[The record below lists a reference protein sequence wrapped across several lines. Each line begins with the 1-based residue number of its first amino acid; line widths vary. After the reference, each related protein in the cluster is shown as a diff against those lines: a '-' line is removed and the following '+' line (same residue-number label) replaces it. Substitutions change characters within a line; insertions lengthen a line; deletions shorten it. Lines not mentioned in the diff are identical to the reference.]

1 MEYGMASFFTE
12 LKRRHVFRV
21 AATYAVTG
29 WVVAQVAEFL
39 FESFLAPEWIL
50 QALIIVLI
58 LGFPIA
64 VVLAW
69 AFELTPDGVQRDNSI
84 DEEPPSVFTVH
95 PVDPSKNFPNQSIAV
110 LPFADMSPDHD
121 QEYFSDGLTEELLNL
136 LAKVSGLHVASRTS
150 AFSFKGKQE
159 DIREIAEKL
168 CVKHVLEGS
177 VRKSG
182 DQLRITAQLIK
193 AQDGYHLWSETYNR
207 SMENV
212 FAIQDEIARAVVEA
226 LKPQLLGETPVV
238 RETSSEAYNLYLQ
251 ALHLKRQRTPDSL
264 NQAMDYLERA
274 VDIDPG
280 YAPAWALLSAVYA
293 LRGGSALTDWE
304 EGVAASRKAL
314 KRALEL
320 DPEHAGGWLS
330 QSQLKSYYEW
340 DWEGAQTDLERAS
353 ALAPDNSDVYV
364 AKARLARSQ
373 GRLAESIAFCDQA
386 IALDPLDQDARSD
399 RARAFYY
406 LGRLDEA
413 EAAIREL
420 MALNP
425 NHHNVSGFLSRIDA
439 ARGNVD
445 RALDRKDDKL
455 TPFWS
460 DFNWLLIAYRFR
472 RTKECE
478 AKLAEF
484 IAATADEGAFQIAE
498 IFGFA
503 GEADAAFK
511 WLEAAVQQRDPGL
524 TDELLSTETLL
535 RLHSDARWEP
545 LVSKLGL
552 LEAYRVMTVRDTWP
566 DLG

>member
-1 MEYGMASFFTE
+1 MRSFFTE
-12 LKRRHVFRV
+12 LRRRHVFKV

-39 FESFLAPEWIL
+39 LESFLAPEWIL

-69 AFELTPDGVQRDNSI
+69 AFELTPDGLQRDNPI
-84 DEEPPSVFTVH
+84 DEAPSPALARLTAEL
-95 PVDPSKNFPNQSIAV
+95 PKNFPDQSIAV
-110 LPFADMSPDHD
+110 LPFADMSPYRD

-251 ALHLKRQRTPDSL
+251 ALHLKRQRNPDSL

-274 VDIDPG
+274 VDIDSG

-293 LRGGSALTDWE
+293 LRGGSAMTGWE

-330 QSQLKSYYEW
+330 QSQLRSYYEW
-340 DWEGAQTDLERAS
+340 DWEGAQTDLERAC

-364 AKARLARSQ
+364 AKARLARSL
-373 GRLAESIAFCDQA
+373 GRLVESIAFCDQA

-399 RARAFYY
+399 RARALYY
-406 LGRLDEA
+406 LGRLDES
-413 EAAIREL
+413 EAAFREL

-425 NHHNVSGFLSRIDA
+425 NHHNVFGFLRRIDA

-445 RALDRKDDKL
+445 RALNQQDDKL

-484 IAATADEGAFQIAE
+484 IAANADEGAFQIAE

-503 GEADAAFK
+503 GEAAAAFK
-511 WLEAAVQQRDPGL
+511 WLEAAVQKRDPGL

-545 LVSKLGL
+545 LVEKLGL
-552 LEAYRVMTVRDTWP
+552 LEAYRIMTVRDAWP